1 MNQELLFGAAYYPEY
16 MPYDR
21 IETDIEMM
29 KRRERILWTPSA
41 YESLES
47 GI

>member
-29 KRRERILWTPSA
+29 KKA
-41 YESLES
+41 GMESLEL
-47 GI
+47 